1 MVVIKSGN
9 VLTLLMKG
17 QLLALDSFVKITDYC
32 KYSSG
37 FT

>member
-17 QLLALDSFVKITDYC
+17 QLLILDSFVKITDYC
-32 KYSSG
+32 RYSFG